1 MKSKHKRMRKT
12 NFAENFERESKSFV
26 RRSGIGTC
34 DVFTANNQAVTKAVK

>member
-26 RRSGIGTC
+26 RSGIGTC